1 MTFLVLSLGFYKGL
15 KESFVH
21 PSRKIILAQNVNK
34 IALIFRFP
42 SKSFSVRNDNSPGY
56 CQTHA
61 KHYL

>member
-1 MTFLVLSLGFYKGL
+1 MTFLVLSLDFYEGL

-42 SKSFSVRNDNSPGY
+42 SKSFSVRNDNNPGY
-56 CQTHA
+56 C
-61 KHYL
+61 